1 MENKL
6 HFIPVVPMRGV
17 MVFPGMNLNFDAG
30 REMSIK
36 GLANASEENSLV
48 FLVAQKDAE
57 KEKPKLEDLY
67 NIGTISQEQYDAIKD
82 YERSMYL
89 KNTELEPLS
98 SQIAKMQSD
107 LVIYE
112 AQLTHPLL

>member
-1 MENKL
+1 M
-6 HFIPVVPMRGV
+6 
-17 MVFPGMNLNFDAG
+17 
-30 REMSIK
+30 
-36 GLANASEENSLV
+36 
-48 FLVAQKDAE
+48 
-57 KEKPKLEDLY
+57 Y

-89 KNTELEPLS
+89 KNTELDPLS

-112 AQLTHPLL
+112 AQLTLAHEGQILAKEQMEQSAALLNSITSGTNRIYKN